1 MNILLYSWY
10 FFPTEIGGLEK
21 YLLNLTNLL
30 KKNHKV
36 VLLISRENNIK
47 IKNVKI
53 YYVPTLKTKIS
64 FLGLL
69 SQVISIALFLPY
81 IIMKEKIELISSYV
95 PTANSTLTLL
105 ISKFMRVP
113 NLINIRGYRP
123 DISLFRRVM
132 GDIGLFFT
140 NNIFI
145 NSKDFKKRYVKQSF
159 LPKSFIN
166 KKNWI
171 FIPNGIKFKFWEKK
185 SSIDDK
191 KYDLIFVGHLKPK
204 HRFVAKGF
212 DVLYKALERIS
223 HEYNLKLHVVVLGPY
238 EKELIR
244 REIADVDLSYFEF
257 HGMVKSK
264 KKIRDFYYLSKIY
277 VLPSTHEGMPNSLM
291 EAMATGLPSIA
302 SNVGAVPE
310 LIDNNVNGFI
320 FPNRNEMELSKIIL
334 KLMKDTELRE
344 KIGKAAKKKM
354 RDNFSWDI
362 IINDVIHKF
371 IKIKC
376 RKV

>member
-344 KIGKAAKKKM
+344 KIGKAAKRKM